1 MLKWWLEDICT
12 LQELQACL
20 LTMVIIPHIICIE
33 NWEELP
39 PEGRGNNHMILS
51 CKLAICMGSL
61 VTRVY
66 RHDVHMVAWHSD
78 TYECE
83 RCTSGPQQNRKIGMI
98 GTHTKL
104 ATHEYRHP
112 FWLQQ
117 PHCVCKHPYKNKHP
131 TNKHPLQ
138 CKWKW
143 ICWVSFSNVA
153 ANFRLFLCVTGH
165 TLYGTKA
172 NGGRTKRKMD
182 EKQTSETEKDIDSMK
197 GKAEDESKE
206 EEPNRK
212 RKKRRVPIQPSKRR
226 TWQNTSLPSR
236 SKDIDPNKSTVN

>member
-1 MLKWWLEDICT
+1 
-12 LQELQACL
+12 
-20 LTMVIIPHIICIE
+20 
-33 NWEELP
+33 
-39 PEGRGNNHMILS
+39 
-51 CKLAICMGSL
+51 
-61 VTRVY
+61 
-66 RHDVHMVAWHSD
+66 MVAWHSD

-83 RCTSGPQQNRKIGMI
+83 RCTSGPRQNRKIGMI

-182 EKQTSETEKDIDSMK
+182 KKKQTSEMEKDIDSMK
-197 GKAEDESKE
+197 GKAEDKQGTS
-206 EEPNRK
+206 
-212 RKKRRVPIQPSKRR
+212 RKKKSQTEKGRKGEFQSSQVSAEHDKIHPYHHGAKTLIQTNP
-226 TWQNTSLPSR
+226 L
-236 SKDIDPNKSTVN
+236 